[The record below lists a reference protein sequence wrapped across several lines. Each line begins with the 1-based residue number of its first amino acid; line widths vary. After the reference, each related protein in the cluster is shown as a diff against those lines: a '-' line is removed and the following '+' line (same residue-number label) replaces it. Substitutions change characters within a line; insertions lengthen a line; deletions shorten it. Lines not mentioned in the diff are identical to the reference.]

1 MYLLVILSDSRV
13 DNWLFMSSPW
23 PTLTL
28 TALYLLICY
37 TGPKLMEN
45 RKPWDLKAFIVI
57 YNFCL
62 VLLSAYMF
70 IEVSEFFYLV
80 HQQHPQTVTLDWKS
94 RKYSADIIFAL
105 MNWIGR
111 IIPK

>member
-1 MYLLVILSDSRV
+1 MILFWAKNFVMGFTLDCGNDVDMYLLVILSDSRV

-70 IEVSEFFYLV
+70 IEVSEFFY
-80 HQQHPQTVTLDWKS
+80 
-94 RKYSADIIFAL
+94 
-105 MNWIGR
+105 
-111 IIPK
+111 